1 MAPKDGVATKPTRR
15 ESGRPPRD
23 GARTA
28 EVIKEVASELFYR
41 HGYEATSLREV
52 ANGVG
57 IQVGSLYNHISGK
70 DQLLT
75 EILTSNI
82 QDLLDSLVQSV
93 EDVEDPIE
101 RLRVALDFHIRY
113 HAENRKV
120 VFIGNSELRSLGEEE
135 LKVVVG
141 LRSKYEDFFRRLVA
155 EAAQEAQADLIDLKM
170 QVFAILAIGT
180 HVATWYK
187 PGKGYALD
195 RIVDVY
201 TRMIFRQI
209 GMSKD

>member
-1 MAPKDGVATKPTRR
+1 MAANTKVSGRTRR

-28 EVIKEVASELFYR
+28 EAIKEVASELFYQ

-52 ANGVG
+52 ASGVG

-75 EILTSNI
+75 EILTFGL
-82 QDLLDSLVQSV
+82 QDLLESLENSIEGVT
-93 EDVEDPIE
+93 DPIE
-101 RLRVALDFHIRY
+101 RLKVALDGHIRY
-113 HAENRKV
+113 HAENRKQ
-120 VFIGNSELRSLGEEE
+120 VFIGNSELRSLGDDEF
-135 LKVVVG
+135 KVVVA
-141 LRSKYEDFFRRLVA
+141 LRKRYEETFRRLVSD
-155 EAAQEAQADLIDLKM
+155 AAQAGKADLIDLKM

-187 PGKGYALD
+187 PGKGHALD
-195 RIVDVY
+195 GIVDVY

-209 GMSKD
+209 GLSKD

>member
-1 MAPKDGVATKPTRR
+1 MAANTKVSSRARR

-28 EVIKEVASELFYR
+28 EAIKEVASELFYQ

-52 ANGVG
+52 ASGVG

-75 EILTSNI
+75 EILTSGLQN
-82 QDLLDSLVQSV
+82 LLESLEQSIEGV
-93 EDVEDPIE
+93 ADPIE
-101 RLRVALDFHIRY
+101 RLRVALDGHIRY
-113 HAENRKV
+113 HAENRKQ
-120 VFIGNSELRSLGEEE
+120 VFIGNSELRSLGDKE
-135 LKVVVG
+135 LKVVVA
-141 LRSKYEDFFRRLVA
+141 LRKRYEETFRRLVS
-155 EAAQEAQADLIDLKM
+155 EAAKAGNADLIDLKM

-195 RIVDVY
+195 GIVDVY

-209 GMSKD
+209 GLQKD